1 MIDAQAKCVDLS
13 ALHGYSK
20 PKYKELI
27 IQQMML
33 LKQSSKYESNN
44 DEVRFYMLRIDRILG
59 SFVLSTLMFFHFEHF
74 KFSKLDTKSD

>member
-1 MIDAQAKCVDLS
+1 MINAQAKCVDLS

-33 LKQSSKYESNN
+33 LKQSSKCENN
-44 DEVRFYMLRIDRILG
+44 DDEVRFYMLKLDRILG
-59 SFVLSTLMFFHFEHF
+59 YFCPFNINVLHFEHC